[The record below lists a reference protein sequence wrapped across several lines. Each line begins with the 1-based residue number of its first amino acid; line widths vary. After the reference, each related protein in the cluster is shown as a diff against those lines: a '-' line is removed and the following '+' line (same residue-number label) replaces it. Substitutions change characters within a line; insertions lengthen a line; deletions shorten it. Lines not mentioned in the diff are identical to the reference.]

1 MEGINSLEPLKIFF
15 LNYLI
20 IVNLKEIYIK
30 CVIIK
35 LVIYLLKLESFS
47 KDNLDQL
54 DFLNNQFK
62 NISNKNGLIQ
72 PDNLLID
79 TPAHK
84 KNMESVLILDTET
97 TGLDENN
104 NEVIE
109 IGCILYNI
117 PFKSILSQLSFL
129 LPVEINDAEFI
140 NGISAEVSNVA
151 QPWKQGMQFFLKLV
165 ESCDFIVAHNA
176 SFDKKWF
183 GKGKLPYLEK
193 KWICSLEDIN
203 WSFKKNIKSRPSV
216 TDLALAF
223 NIPVWNL
230 HRALSDCYYIS
241 EIFKRID
248 SLEEILLKAIEPKYL
263 YKAIVSY
270 EDRILAKNAGFR
282 WNSPVQGAW
291 TRKLSETEATELDFK
306 VEILN

>member
-1 MEGINSLEPLKIFF
+1 MLW
-15 LNYLI
+15 NYLI
-20 IVNLKEIYIK
+20 IINLKEIFIK
-30 CVIIK
+30 CVNII
-35 LVIYLLKLESFS
+35 LDFSLNLESFS

-62 NISNKNGLIQ
+62 NKNGLIQ
-72 PDNLLID
+72 PDDLIMN
-79 TPAHK
+79 TNPHK
-84 KNMESVLILDTET
+84 RSLESVLILDTET

-104 NEVIE
+104 DEVVE
-109 IGCILYNI
+109 IGCILFNV
-117 PFKSILSQLSFL
+117 PFKSVLSQLSFL
-129 LPVEINDAEFI
+129 LPVQINDAEFI
-140 NGISAEVSNVA
+140 NGISADVSNVE
-151 QPWKQGMQFFLKLV
+151 QPWNEGMQFLYKLID
-165 ESCDFIVAHNA
+165 SCDFIVAHNA
-176 SFDKKWF
+176 AFDKKWF
-183 GKGKLPYLEK
+183 GKGKLPYLDK
-193 KWICSLEDIN
+193 KWICSLDDVN

-223 NIPVWNL
+223 NIPVWNV

-241 EIFKRID
+241 EVFKKID
-248 SLEEILLKAIEPKYL
+248 NLEEILLKATEPRYL

>member
-1 MEGINSLEPLKIFF
+1 MAS
-15 LNYLI
+15 
-20 IVNLKEIYIK
+20 
-30 CVIIK
+30 
-35 LVIYLLKLESFS
+35 SS

-62 NISNKNGLIQ
+62 NFSNKNGLIKS
-72 PDNLLID
+72 DNLIMKNNLN
-79 TPAHK
+79 K
-84 KNMESVLILDTET
+84 KSVKSVLILDTET
-97 TGLDENN
+97 TGLDENKD
-104 NEVIE
+104 EVIE
-109 IGCILYNI
+109 IGCILFNV
-117 PFKSILSQLSFL
+117 PFKSVLSQLSFL
-129 LPVEINDAEFI
+129 LPVKINDAEFI
-140 NGISAEVSNVA
+140 NGIPVDVSNVS
-151 QPWKQGMQFFLKLV
+151 QPWKEGIQFFLKLID
-165 ESCDFIVAHNA
+165 SCDFIVAHNA
-176 SFDKKWF
+176 EFDKKWF
-183 GKGKLPYLEK
+183 GKGDLPYLDK
-193 KWICSLEDIN
+193 KWICSLDDIN

-241 EIFKRID
+241 EVFKRVD
-248 SLEEILLKAIEPKYL
+248 NLEDILLKASEPKYL

-270 EDRILAKNAGFR
+270 EDRSLAKNAGFK